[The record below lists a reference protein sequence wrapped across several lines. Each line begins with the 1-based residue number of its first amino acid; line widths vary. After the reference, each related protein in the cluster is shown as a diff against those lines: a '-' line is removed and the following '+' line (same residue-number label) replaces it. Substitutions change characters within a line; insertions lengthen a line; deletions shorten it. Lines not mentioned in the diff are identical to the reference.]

1 MKFLKHTNITLREVG
16 DMLRKKLQDE
26 LKFQKHNA
34 TGRLSRGLKY
44 NVIKKGLSILNV
56 TSSVAYWKAVNN
68 PAFAKIPNLNTI
80 QRWMGQRNIG
90 GGMRVAIKI
99 LKRLSGGNYKQGGKA
114 NYGNRNYPDNSMRE
128 RYIVYEEGNAIPRR
142 TNFAGYVADKHS
154 KEVAA
159 KLAPSIGVDVAN
171 MISDQIKKNNPKTN
185 VTRAF

>member
-16 DMLRKKLQDE
+16 DLLRKKLQDE

-80 QRWMGQRNIG
+80 QRWMKQRNIKG
-90 GGMRVAIKI
+90 GISGAIAI
-99 LKRLSGGNYKQGGKA
+99 LSRIKTSG
-114 NYGNRNYPDNSMRE
+114 YGNRNYPDNSMRDA
-128 RYIVYEEGNAIPRR
+128 YVVYQEGNYIPRR

-154 KEVAA
+154 KEIAA
-159 KLAPSIGVDVAN
+159 KLAPSIGIDVAN
-171 MISDQIKKNNPKTN
+171 MISDQIKKNKTKTN